1 MQTVLPF
8 SRMSEAAERMDPKVL
23 AYLNEGQIETF
34 ESFETFS
41 IIAFDWY
48 DVHSARTADSQ
59 MLLYL
64 DRKDLLLFCE
74 DDAAEEKARSIVAE
88 LTKEGPMDNE
98 QLLYQFFVRL
108 LKGDM
113 AHLDQL
119 EADISDGESAVL
131 SGTRP
136 GDLDRIAA
144 WRPGAAAAQAVLRAA
159 GLHFRRAFRQ
169 RQSAS
174 GKGQCPADGDPGHP
188 AGPVSQRGAQP
199 AGDGGAAAGGV
210 SVPAVHPAKRPLK
223 IFTVVTVLVLPLS
236 LLTGVVRDE
245 FCGDAGA
252 WLEVRLSGRDHRQR
266 ADRGGAHLVLQTKKM
281 AVRAEKSLPAAGKC
295 GTLNPQIS

>member
-98 QLLYQFFVRL
+98 QLLYRFFVRL

-144 WRPGAAAAQAVLRAA
+144 WRRELLRLKRYYEQLDSIFDELSANDNQLLGKASVRRMVILGTRLDRYLSGVRSLQEMVAQLREAY
-159 GLHFRRAFRQ
+159 
-169 RQSAS
+169 QSQLS
-174 GKGQCPADGDPGHP
+174 IQQND
-188 AGPVSQRGAQP
+188 
-199 AGDGGAAAGGV
+199 
-210 SVPAVHPAKRPLK
+210 LMK
-223 IFTVVTVLVLPLS
+223 IFTVVTAVFLPLTLLVGWYGMNFSNMPELSWKYGYPAVIVIS
-236 LLTGVVRDE
+236 LVIVMICLWTMKKKK
-245 FCGDAGA
+245 F
-252 WLEVRLSGRDHRQR
+252 WLR
-266 ADRGGAHLVLQTKKM
+266 
-281 AVRAEKSLPAAGKC
+281 
-295 GTLNPQIS
+295 

>member
-98 QLLYQFFVRL
+98 QLLYRFFVRL

-136 GDLDRIAA
+136 RDLDRIAA
-144 WRPGAAAAQAVLRAA
+144 WRRELLRLKRYYEQLDSIFDELSANDNQLLGKASVRRMVILGTRLDRYLSGVRSLQEMVAQLREAY
-159 GLHFRRAFRQ
+159 
-169 RQSAS
+169 QSQLS
-174 GKGQCPADGDPGHP
+174 IQQND
-188 AGPVSQRGAQP
+188 
-199 AGDGGAAAGGV
+199 
-210 SVPAVHPAKRPLK
+210 LMK

-236 LLTGVVRDE
+236 LLTGWYGMN
-245 FCGDAGA
+245 FAGMPELGWKYGYPA
-252 WLEVRLSGRDHRQR
+252 VITVSVLIVAGLIWYFKRKKWL
-266 ADRGGAHLVLQTKKM
+266 
-281 AVRAEKSLPAAGKC
+281 
-295 GTLNPQIS
+295 

>member
-48 DVHSARTADSQ
+48 DVHGARTADSQ

-98 QLLYQFFVRL
+98 QLLYRFFVRL

-144 WRPGAAAAQAVLRAA
+144 WRRELLRLKRYYEQLDSIFDELSANDNQLLGKASVRRMVILGTRLDRYLSAVRSLQEMVAQLREAY
-159 GLHFRRAFRQ
+159 
-169 RQSAS
+169 QSQLS
-174 GKGQCPADGDPGHP
+174 IQQND
-188 AGPVSQRGAQP
+188 
-199 AGDGGAAAGGV
+199 
-210 SVPAVHPAKRPLK
+210 LMK

-236 LLTGVVRDE
+236 LLTGWYGMN
-245 FCGDAGA
+245 FAGMPELGWKYGYPA
-252 WLEVRLSGRDHRQR
+252 VITVSMLIVAGLIWYFKRKKWL
-266 ADRGGAHLVLQTKKM
+266 
-281 AVRAEKSLPAAGKC
+281 
-295 GTLNPQIS
+295 

>member
-98 QLLYQFFVRL
+98 QLLYRFFVRL

-144 WRPGAAAAQAVLRAA
+144 CA
-159 GLHFRRAFRQ
+159 G
-169 RQSAS
+169 SCCGSS
-174 GKGQCPADGDPGHP
+174 GIT
-188 AGPVSQRGAQP
+188 S
-199 AGDGGAAAGGV
+199 
-210 SVPAVHPAKRPLK
+210 S
-223 IFTVVTVLVLPLS
+223 
-236 LLTGVVRDE
+236 
-245 FCGDAGA
+245 
-252 WLEVRLSGRDHRQR
+252 
-266 ADRGGAHLVLQTKKM
+266 
-281 AVRAEKSLPAAGKC
+281 
-295 GTLNPQIS
+295 

>member
-64 DRKDLLLFCE
+64 DREDLLLFCE
-74 DDAAEEKARSIVAE
+74 DDAAEEKARSIVEE

-98 QLLYQFFVRL
+98 QLLYRFFVRL

-119 EADISDGESAVL
+119 EADISDGESAIL

-144 WRPGAAAAQAVLRAA
+144 WRRELLRLKRYYEQLDSIFDELSANDNQLLGKASVRRMVILGTRLDRYLSAVRSLQEMVAQLREAY
-159 GLHFRRAFRQ
+159 
-169 RQSAS
+169 QSQLAI
-174 GKGQCPADGDPGHP
+174 QQND
-188 AGPVSQRGAQP
+188 
-199 AGDGGAAAGGV
+199 
-210 SVPAVHPAKRPLK
+210 LMK

-236 LLTGVVRDE
+236 LLTGWYGMNFTGMPELGWKYGYPAVIAVSALIV
-245 FCGDAGA
+245 AGLVWYFKRKK
-252 WLEVRLSGRDHRQR
+252 WL
-266 ADRGGAHLVLQTKKM
+266 
-281 AVRAEKSLPAAGKC
+281 
-295 GTLNPQIS
+295 

>member
-98 QLLYQFFVRL
+98 QLLYRFFVRL

-144 WRPGAAAAQAVLRAA
+144 WRRELLRLKRYYEQLDSIFDELSANDNQLLGKASVRRMVILGTRLDRYLSAVRSLQEMVAQLREAY
-159 GLHFRRAFRQ
+159 
-169 RQSAS
+169 QSQLS
-174 GKGQCPADGDPGHP
+174 IQQNELMK
-188 AGPVSQRGAQP
+188 
-199 AGDGGAAAGGV
+199 
-210 SVPAVHPAKRPLK
+210 L
-223 IFTVVTVLVLPLS
+223 FTVVTVIFLPLS
-236 LLTGVVRDE
+236 LL
-245 FCGDAGA
+245 AGWYGMNFVGMPELGWRYGYPAVIILSVLIVA
-252 WLEVRLSGRDHRQR
+252 WLLWYFRKNKWL
-266 ADRGGAHLVLQTKKM
+266 
-281 AVRAEKSLPAAGKC
+281 
-295 GTLNPQIS
+295 